1 MKKTG
6 KFMIFL
12 FIVLLLLLYLSQH
25 RRLESFVIGQLR
37 KKAQTDNSGTCS
49 PTNCNKDTS
58 TLTKLTNQ
66 CSFIDNQTTCNKA
79 YINKSDGRIPCS
91 WINGVY
97 DPLKGTCG
105 KNPNTSGGTCGTCF

>member
-25 RRLESFVIGQLR
+25 RRVESFVIGQLR
-37 KKAQTDNSGTCS
+37 KKIQTDNSGTCS
-49 PTNCNKDTS
+49 PTNCDKNSLKNLTS
-58 TLTKLTNQ
+58 Q
-66 CSFIDNQTTCNKA
+66 CSFISNSDSCG
-79 YINKSDGRIPCS
+79 KSYVNTSNGKIPCS

-97 DPLKGTCG
+97 DPVNKTCG
-105 KNPNTSGGTCGTCF
+105 KNPNSAGGVCGSCF